1 MYRIEFREYP
11 IMWVAC
17 HTFWTLYEDDW
28 LIGELHGLA
37 TDRETGQSQPVG
49 TSRDVLHAWPYPM
62 MGQEQKMKPANGGFS
77 GLYALDQASKV
88 VFEGCKAETMAI
100 WGRGLAAAT
109 ALNDADIVYHILGG
123 LPSELRTGNSNSAFR
138 TFGDVMGLPMPELEA
153 MMRPGDRKNLL
164 PRESYASLYERAV
177 AVA

>member
-17 HTFWTLYEDDW
+17 HTFWAPYEDDW

-37 TDRETGQSQPVG
+37 TDRETGESQAVG
-49 TSRDVLHAWPYPM
+49 TARDVLRAWPYPM

-88 VFEGCKAETMAI
+88 VFRGGKEEAMAI
-100 WGRGLAAAT
+100 WGRAIVAAQ
-109 ALNDADIVYHILGG
+109 ALDDANIVSHILGG
-123 LPSELRTGNSNSAFR
+123 LPAELATGNSSSAFR
-138 TFGDVMGLPMPELEA
+138 TFGDVMGLPMPDLEA
-153 MMRPGDRKNLL
+153 MMRPGDRKNL
-164 PRESYASLYERAV
+164 PRESYASLYEGTV
-177 AVA
+177 ATA

>member
-17 HTFWTLYEDDW
+17 HTFWVLYEDDW

-37 TDRETGQSQPVG
+37 TDRETGQSQAVG
-49 TSRDVLHAWPYPM
+49 TARDTLRAWAYPAA
-62 MGQEQKMKPANGGFS
+62 GQPEKIQPANGGFS

-88 VFEGCKAETMAI
+88 VFRGTKQQAMAL
-100 WGRGLAAAT
+100 WGRALAAGQ
-109 ALNDADIVYHILGG
+109 ALNDANIAYHVLGG
-123 LPSELRTGNSNSAFR
+123 VPANLQTGNSNSAFR
-138 TFGDVMGLPMPELEA
+138 TFGDVMGLPMPDLEA

-164 PRESYASLYERAV
+164 PRADYASLYGDVPAL
-177 AVA
+177 A